1 MQGIYRSAIQP
12 AVHRQQ
18 RGIRVYA
25 GTNRGTARSDYPRMC
40 CTHNILRRDDRK
52 RRERQDITIYCK
64 NEELPSSQIAVMR
77 VITLKESF
85 DTSPY
90 YQILT

>member
-1 MQGIYRSAIQP
+1 MLARTE
-12 AVHRQQ
+12 VLREVT
-18 RGIRVYA
+18 IRECA
-25 GTNRGTARSDYPRMC
+25 ARITYYDEM
-40 CTHNILRRDDRK
+40 IEK

>member
-1 MQGIYRSAIQP
+1 MQGIYRSA
-12 AVHRQQ
+12 
-18 RGIRVYA
+18 
-25 GTNRGTARSDYPRMC
+25 
-40 CTHNILRRDDRK
+40 
-52 RRERQDITIYCK
+52 QDITIYCK